1 MARIVPVGSKSSSS
15 TGKMSSEWTPI
26 LHGLP
31 LFAGLN
37 NRHLKRLEGIAR
49 TKRFPRS
56 STVVKR
62 GDPGDAFYVV
72 LEGSVAVRT
81 GSRKSVM
88 GVGEF
93 FGEMSLIDGAPRSA
107 SVVAESEVLLM
118 VIPRNAFLKLLESE
132 PKITLAIL
140 GTLSQRIRVLQ
151 AAGSL

>member
-1 MARIVPVGSKSSSS
+1 
-15 TGKMSSEWTPI
+15 MSSAWTPV

-37 NRHLKRLEGIAR
+37 NRHLKRIEGIAR
-49 TKRFPRS
+49 IKRFPRS

-62 GDPGDAFYVV
+62 GDAGDAFYVV

-81 GSRKSVM
+81 GSRKAVM

-93 FGEMSLIDGAPRSA
+93 FGEMSLLDGAPRSA

-118 VIPRNAFLKLLESE
+118 VIPRTAFMKLLESE
-132 PKITLAIL
+132 PKITIAIL
-140 GTLSQRIRVLQ
+140 GTLSQRIRTIQ
-151 AAGSL
+151 AAGNL